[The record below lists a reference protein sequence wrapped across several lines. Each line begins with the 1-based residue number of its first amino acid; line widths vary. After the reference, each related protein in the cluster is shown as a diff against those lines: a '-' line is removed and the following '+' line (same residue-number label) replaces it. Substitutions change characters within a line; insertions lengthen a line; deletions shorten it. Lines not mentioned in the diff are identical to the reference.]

1 MFVSERHFLTSES
14 VTEGH
19 PDKVA
24 DQIADAILDD
34 LIAQDARSRVA
45 CEVLVTT
52 GLVCIVGEITTE
64 GYCNF
69 RKVARDTIREIGYDN
84 LEYGFE
90 ADTCGVVDSVD
101 EQSPDI
107 AQGVNVGGA
116 GDQGM
121 MFGFAV
127 RETRQLMPAPITLAH
142 RLVRRLAEVR
152 KAGGLWFLR
161 PDGKSQVT
169 LEYEDDRPVRVDSV
183 VVSCQHSPEVSR
195 KELEEGVREEV
206 IRPALPEGLVD
217 ARTKYYINPTGR
229 FVVGGP
235 VADAGMSGRKII
247 VDTYGGWGR
256 HGGGSFSGKDPTK
269 VDRSASYMARYV
281 AKNIVAAG
289 IADKCEVHLA
299 YAIGVVEPVCI
310 KVETFG
316 TGGVNN
322 GALLALIQE
331 SFDLTPLGMI
341 ETLNLRRPI
350 YRPTAAYGHFGRE
363 EPDFTWEVTD
373 KAQELRDRTGLKG
386 PVPERVGF

>member
-289 IADKCEVHLA
+289 IANKCEVHLA
-299 YAIGVVEPVCI
+299 YAIGVVEPVCM

-373 KAQELRDRTGLKG
+373 KAQELRERAGLKG